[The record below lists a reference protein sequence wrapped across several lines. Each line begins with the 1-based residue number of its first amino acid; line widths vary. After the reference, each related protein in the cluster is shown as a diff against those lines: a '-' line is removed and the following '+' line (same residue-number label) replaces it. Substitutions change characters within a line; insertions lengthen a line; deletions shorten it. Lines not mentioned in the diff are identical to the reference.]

1 MLGSIN
7 FGQVRFGQVRKS
19 LVYSGNNSTS
29 MIIMWSW
36 CLVISFDMMTMMS
49 LRASTSKHHLSFLV
63 LLCLCIVCASVLV
76 ILILI
81 CPQNSV
87 TKRKAE
93 EMKKEK
99 NLFSSF
105 FKLRYLTQARMQL
118 DINSRYG
125 ITMQVIFFA
134 TFSLLSQS
142 WYLLLVG

>member
-1 MLGSIN
+1 
-7 FGQVRFGQVRKS
+7 
-19 LVYSGNNSTS
+19 
-29 MIIMWSW
+29 MIIMRSW
-36 CLVISFDMMTMMS
+36 CPVISFDMMTMMS

-125 ITMQVIFFA
+125 LFLIWRELGMGFFRPEWRSHEGGKKN
-134 TFSLLSQS
+134 FPVSHERHIPVSP
-142 WYLLLVG
+142 

>member
-1 MLGSIN
+1 M
-7 FGQVRFGQVRKS
+7 R
-19 LVYSGNNSTS
+19 
-29 MIIMWSW
+29 SW
-36 CLVISFDMMTMMS
+36 CPVISFDMMTMMS

-118 DINSRYG
+118 DINSNSLMKP
-125 ITMQVIFFA
+125 ITTPCTGLVVVPSSNL
-134 TFSLLSQS
+134 SLCGQ
-142 WYLLLVG
+142 LLLVEIWLQIKTLRI